1 MRRTI
6 LAGFTA
12 ALLIFV
18 LPTTNRVS
26 AEAPLYTVQDLGTLN
41 GLVPSVTGVNASG
54 EVSGYVS
61 DPNTGTHAAR
71 FRDGKWSYLPGLETT
86 TSLAFG
92 INDHGDV
99 VGYML
104 HESGFFRAFRYV
116 DGTGVELIDPL
127 PGGNSSFGM
136 AINNNGVVVG
146 SGDTP
151 DGPRAWRASRGL
163 PAVALPTFPGGT
175 FAMASGVNDASQV
188 VGTAS
193 TADGFQHAF
202 RAEVDDTLTDLG
214 AFPDG
219 TTSLA
224 VGIDGAGRVSGRA
237 NRGDGNFRAFRY
249 SGSLVDLDSFGALQ
263 SSAEGMSNG
272 TTVGWYTMLPTF
284 ENRAFAH
291 TVADGSFDLNDRIPA
306 DSGWVLQQAK
316 AVNSA
321 GQIIG
326 TGLLNNQ
333 PGVFLLSL
341 AVPPDTTAPTI
352 NNLSVTP
359 ASIVP
364 PNKTM
369 IPVTV
374 SVSAIDDRDMAP
386 ACWVTHIDGHGA
398 PAANFSVTGS
408 LSGSV
413 RAVGGSTYSFFVTCA
428 DAAGNAAQAFA
439 NVVVPP
445 DTTGPVFTNLSATP
459 AMIWPPQNQMVP
471 VAISAAAM
479 DDSGDVPACRLGS
492 ITSSAG
498 VPATDFAV
506 TGVNTGT
513 VRAVGGRTYTLNAVC
528 TDSSGNSSWAS
539 TPVFVKPDTTA
550 PAIKSLSVTPYS
562 IWPANGKMV
571 AISVSVTATD
581 DVDSS
586 PACSISS
593 INSSDL
599 APGDAVITGTLTGQV
614 RAEKGSD
621 HSTRIYTVH
630 VTCMDSAGNTSEKC
644 VDVRVARD
652 EDALNTTNSGHK
664 RDKYTLAKRELKEL
678 KELLKLLKRK

>member
-18 LPTTNRVS
+18 LPTTTRVG
-26 AEAPLYTVQDLGTLN
+26 AEAPLYSVQDLGTLN
-41 GLVPSVTGVNASG
+41 GLVPTVTGVNASG

-71 FRDGKWSYLPGLETT
+71 FRDGTWSYLPGLDTA

-92 INDHGDV
+92 INDHGDL
-99 VGYML
+99 VGYIL
-104 HESGFFRAFRYV
+104 QDSEVFRAFRYV

-136 AINNNGVVVG
+136 AINNNGEVVG

-163 PAVALPTFPGGT
+163 PAVALPIFPGGT
-175 FAMASGVNDASQV
+175 FAMASGVNDAGQV

-193 TADGFQHAF
+193 TADGVQHAF
-202 RAEVDDTLTDLG
+202 RAEVDGTLTDLG

-224 VGIDGAGRVSGRA
+224 VGIDGAGRVAGRA

-249 SGSLVDLDSFGALQ
+249 AGSLVDLDSFGGSQ
-263 SSAEGMSNG
+263 SSAEGTSNG
-272 TTVGWYTMLPTF
+272 TTVGWYTIFPTL
-284 ENRAFAH
+284 ENHAFAH
-291 TVADGSFDLNDRIPA
+291 TVADGSFDLNARIPA

-316 AVNSA
+316 AVNAA
-321 GQIIG
+321 GQIVG
-326 TGLLNNQ
+326 SGLLDNQ
-333 PGVFLLSL
+333 PRAFLLSL

-352 NNLSVTP
+352 NSMSVTP
-359 ASIVP
+359 ATIVP

-369 IPVTV
+369 VPVTV
-374 SVSAIDDRDMAP
+374 SVNAIDDRDMAP

-398 PAANFSVTGS
+398 PASNFSVTGA

-413 RAVGGSTYSFFVTCA
+413 RAVGGSTYSFYVTCA

-471 VAISAAAM
+471 VAISAAAV

-492 ITSSAG
+492 ITTSAG

-506 TGVNTGT
+506 TGVNSGT

-550 PAIKSLSVTPYS
+550 PVIKSLSVTPYS
-562 IWPANGKMV
+562 IWPTNGKMV
-571 AISVSVTATD
+571 PISVSVTATD
-581 DVDSS
+581 DVDSA
-586 PACSISS
+586 PACAISS

-599 APGDAVITGTLTGQV
+599 APADAVITGTLTGQV
-614 RAEKGSD
+614 RAERGSD

-630 VTCMDSAGNTSEKC
+630 VACIDSAGNTSEKC
-644 VDVRVARD
+644 VDVRVAKD
-652 EDALNTTNSGHK
+652 DDALNTANFGHK
-664 RDKYTLAKRELKEL
+664 RDKYTLAKHES